1 MIKKTHVIEIQ
12 RGFLWYFI
20 GAIVWRSYSR
30 YREVLFYFVSDLEPS
45 GAAASVWCWRQAS
58 LPAHTASPW
67 LAPET
72 ATINGFRS
80 PTTYKK

>member
-1 MIKKTHVIEIQ
+1 M
-12 RGFLWYFI
+12 
-20 GAIVWRSYSR
+20 
-30 YREVLFYFVSDLEPS
+30 LFYFVSDLELS
-45 GAAASVWCWRQAS
+45 GGVVSVWYCRQAS

-80 PTTYKK
+80 PTTD